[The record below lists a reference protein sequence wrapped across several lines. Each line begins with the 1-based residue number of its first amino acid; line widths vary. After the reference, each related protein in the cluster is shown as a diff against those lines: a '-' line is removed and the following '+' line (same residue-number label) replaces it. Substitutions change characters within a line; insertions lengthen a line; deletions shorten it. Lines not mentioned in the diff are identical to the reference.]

1 MSEYKK
7 YVNGEYI
14 EMTDEEIQQLE
25 EYAYVPIEKLKSDKI
40 SEMSRICNQTI
51 ENGFDLQMTDGTTE
65 HFSLT
70 TQDQLNLTT
79 LSAMIQNGLQLI
91 PYHADGNLCKFYSA
105 EDMNNLIDQGTK
117 FITYQTTYFNSLR
130 NYINC
135 LVNTYEIEAV
145 EYGMEIPAEYQS
157 DVLINLIA
165 NKGGTV

>member
-1 MSEYKK
+1 MNDYKK

-14 EMTDEEIQQLE
+14 DMTDEEIKQLE
-25 EYAYVPIEKLKSDKI
+25 EAAYVPIEKLKSDKI
-40 SEMSRICNQTI
+40 SEMSTICNQTI

-79 LSAMIQNGLQLI
+79 LSAMIQSGLQSI

-105 EDMNNLIDQGTK
+105 EDMKNLINYGTK

-135 LVNTYEIEAV
+135 LENTYEIEAV

>member
-1 MSEYKK
+1 MKK

-14 EMTDEEIQQLE
+14 DMTDEEIKQLE
-25 EYAYVPIEKLKSDKI
+25 ESAYVPIEKIRADKI

-79 LSAMIQNGLQLI
+79 LSAMIQSGLQSI

-105 EDMNNLIDQGTK
+105 EDMKNLINYGTK

-130 NYINC
+130 NYINS
-135 LVNTYEIEAV
+135 LESADEIKAV
-145 EYGMEIPAEYQS
+145 AYGMEIPAEYQS
-157 DVLINLIA
+157 DVLKLLESDKNV
-165 NKGGTV
+165 NG